1 MDDAAVTKA
10 TGKALGDWFAVLDER
25 GARALAHIDIAR
37 ILRDEHAVPG
47 WWSQMVTVEY
57 ERHIGR
63 RETGQSQSGDYAAS
77 RGRTLPG
84 TPDEVLAR
92 WLERLPTDA
101 AFDGVPFDGDPAVSR
116 TEKWRYWRVKLTDGS
131 KVTVTVTARAGK
143 EAARA
148 GSGAAGP
155 GEASSVLSVGHEKLG
170 TKADAER
177 WKAFWASYVRG
188 L

>member
-25 GARALAHIDIAR
+25 GARALPHIDIAR

-63 RETGQSQSGDYAAS
+63 RETGQSQGGDYTAS
-77 RGRTLPG
+77 RSRTLPG
-84 TPDEVLAR
+84 APDEVLAR
-92 WLERLPTDA
+92 WLERLRADA
-101 AFDGVPFDGDPAVSR
+101 AFDGVPFGGEPAVSR
-116 TEKWRYWRVKLTDGS
+116 TEKWRYWRVKLADGS
-131 KVTVTVTARAGK
+131 KVTVTVTAKAGK
-143 EAARA
+143 A
-148 GSGAAGP
+148 GGGGGAASLLG
-155 GEASSVLSVGHEKLG
+155 VGHEKLG

-177 WKAFWASYVRG
+177 WKAFWSSYVRD